1 MNILLVYPEY
11 PETFWSFKSV
21 LKYISKKA
29 AYPPLGLMT
38 IAALLP
44 QEWSKQL
51 VDVNVTKLKDEQ
63 IDWADYV
70 FIGAMIIQIPS
81 AQEIINRCKA
91 RGKVVVVGGPAATSQ
106 PEVFQGV
113 DHFVLNEA
121 EVTLPLFL
129 SDLARGNAQPVY
141 TSAIHPDISQTPAP
155 LWSLIN
161 MKHYVSMPIQYSR
174 GCPFNCEFCD
184 IIILYGRQPRTKS
197 PQQLL
202 TEIQS
207 LYDAGWRRELFI
219 VDDNFI
225 GNKKNVKAM
234 LPHLIRWQKE
244 HNYPFQ
250 IITEASVDLARD
262 PELMKMMSQ
271 ANFNKVFLGLETP
284 SLDSLKECNK
294 LQNTNTDLEESI
306 RILHT
311 NGLQVMG
318 GFIVGFDSDTKRIFE
333 DQIRFIQNSGVVTA
347 MVGILNALP
356 QTQLWHR
363 LRREGRLL
371 QNSSGL
377 NTDANVNFIPR
388 MGITELLEGYQKVIS
403 TIYHPRHYYQ
413 RIHVFLKN
421 YQPTTIHKINGK
433 DLLAAAKS
441 MWKIGLLSR
450 ARFLYWKL
458 LLKTALTRIKSLP
471 TAVELAIMGAH
482 FEKISRP
489 IIRAKSDRSV

>member
-38 IAALLP
+38 IAAMLP
-44 QEWSKQL
+44 EDWSKQL

-106 PEVFQGV
+106 PDVFQNV

-184 IIILYGRQPRTKS
+184 IIILYGRKPRTKS

-202 TEIQS
+202 AEIQS
-207 LYDAGWRRELFI
+207 L
-219 VDDNFI
+219 
-225 GNKKNVKAM
+225 
-234 LPHLIRWQKE
+234 
-244 HNYPFQ
+244 
-250 IITEASVDLARD
+250 
-262 PELMKMMSQ
+262 
-271 ANFNKVFLGLETP
+271 
-284 SLDSLKECNK
+284 
-294 LQNTNTDLEESI
+294 
-306 RILHT
+306 
-311 NGLQVMG
+311 
-318 GFIVGFDSDTKRIFE
+318 
-333 DQIRFIQNSGVVTA
+333 
-347 MVGILNALP
+347 
-356 QTQLWHR
+356 
-363 LRREGRLL
+363 
-371 QNSSGL
+371 
-377 NTDANVNFIPR
+377 
-388 MGITELLEGYQKVIS
+388 
-403 TIYHPRHYYQ
+403 
-413 RIHVFLKN
+413 
-421 YQPTTIHKINGK
+421 
-433 DLLAAAKS
+433 
-441 MWKIGLLSR
+441 
-450 ARFLYWKL
+450 
-458 LLKTALTRIKSLP
+458 
-471 TAVELAIMGAH
+471 
-482 FEKISRP
+482 
-489 IIRAKSDRSV
+489 